1 MKGYREL
8 LRDIKEQNEIMR
20 KTKSNVKYQQAKEK
34 RKKLIKKINDLHSYE
49 N

>member
-20 KTKSNVKYQQAKEK
+20 KTKSNVKYQQAKAK
-34 RKKLIKKINDLHSYE
+34 RAELIKKVNDLHK
-49 N
+49 